1 MKIFFVRHG
10 KDDDSY
16 RGGWSNLDL
25 VDEGRE
31 QAFQLAAYL
40 YENQKINKIN
50 CVISSDLVRTM
61 STATYIADRLS
72 IPIIQES
79 QIREMNNG
87 DLAGISNKLAEE
99 KYPGLY
105 FNTLEMTERYPNG
118 ESPAEFYGRIK
129 NWLFKFMS
137 EYHDKTENILV
148 VTHSGVINIIYYII
162 NNMDWSN
169 KAKPFKV
176 SNCSIHILDSISM
189 KFECENRTCFL
200 NSKREM

>member
-1 MKIFFVRHG
+1 MKFFFVRHG

-40 YENQKINKIN
+40 YENQKTNKIN

-61 STATYIADRLS
+61 STAAYIADRLS

-118 ESPAEFYGRIK
+118 ESR
-129 NWLFKFMS
+129 S
-137 EYHDKTENILV
+137 EEHTSELQ
-148 VTHSGVINIIYYII
+148 SP
-162 NNMDWSN
+162 S
-169 KAKPFKV
+169 
-176 SNCSIHILDSISM
+176 
-189 KFECENRTCFL
+189 
-200 NSKREM
+200 

>member
-1 MKIFFVRHG
+1 M
-10 KDDDSY
+10 
-16 RGGWSNLDL
+16 DL
-25 VDEGRE
+25 VDEGRT
-31 QAFQLAAYL
+31 QALRLAAYL

-50 CVISSDLVRTM
+50 RIISSDLVRTM
-61 STATYIADRLS
+61 STAAYIADRLS

-79 QIREMNNG
+79 RIREMNNG

-118 ESPAEFYGRIK
+118 ESPAEFYKRIK
-129 NWLFKFMS
+129 NWFLNLMS
-137 EYHDKTENILV
+137 EYHDKAENILV
-148 VTHSGVINIIYYII
+148 VTHSGVINIIYYIV

-189 KFECENRTCFL
+189 KFECENRTCF
-200 NSKREM
+200 